1 MTDNLPTALALVQ
14 TKLPTIVKHQTAVVK
29 SEKATFSYEYAD
41 LADVS
46 EQILPLLGDAGL
58 AWICRP
64 TYNAEGK
71 FVLSYSLVHISGE
84 REDGQYPLP
93 NSGTPQA
100 MGAAISYARRY
111 CLCAVTGAAPK
122 GDDDD
127 AASVPKATTA
137 QRQSR
142 PRPAP
147 AATAAPSQRTA
158 QRARVD
164 GPALPGD
171 DEPAEP
177 PSDLIS
183 ARQRGMVLALFDKAG
198 VSERGERLDISRRI
212 IGRGDLASAND
223 LTKGETSRLIEWLT
237 AAEKDGFTNALADLL
252 AASEGGDG

>member
-1 MTDNLPTALALVQ
+1 MTDNLATALALVQ
-14 TKLPTIVKHQTAVVK
+14 TKLPTIVKHQTATVK
-29 SEKATFSYEYAD
+29 SEKASFTYDYAD

-46 EQILPLLGDAGL
+46 EAILPLLGDAGL

-64 TYNAEGK
+64 TFNAEGK
-71 FVLSYSLVHISGE
+71 FVLAYSLVHISGE
-84 REDGQYPLP
+84 REDGYYPLP

-137 QRQSR
+137 QRQAR
-142 PRPAP
+142 PRQTP
-147 AATAAPSQRTA
+147 AAATPSSQRTA

-171 DEPAEP
+171 GAMGPADEL
-177 PSDLIS
+177 LIS
-183 ARQRGMVLALFDKAG
+183 GPQRGMVLALFNKAG
-198 VSERGERLDISRRI
+198 ISERDERLDISRRI
-212 IGRGDLASAND
+212 IGRPDLGSANE
-223 LTKGETSRLIEWLT
+223 LTKAEASRLIDWMQK
-237 AAEKDGFTNALADLL
+237 AETDGFTNALADLL
-252 AASEGGDG
+252 ANTEA